1 MAKRYI
7 ALWGA
12 SGMLAL
18 LAACGSSGAGGREI
32 HITQSDQGCTP
43 TSIVVVGGEKLKF
56 VVTNSSSKDSEIEG
70 VEGTSLEELEIPEGK
85 TRSAGYTVP
94 KGGGTHKVKCY
105 QPDGV
110 STTVELTA
118 QTDPAT

>member
-1 MAKRYI
+1 MGKRVL
-7 ALWGA
+7 ALCGA
-12 SGMLAL
+12 SVALAL

-32 HITQSDQGCTP
+32 AITQTDDGCTP
-43 TSIVVVGGEKLKF
+43 VAVTVVAGEKLKL
-56 VVTNSSSKDSEIEG
+56 VVKNDSSKDSEIEG

-94 KGGGTHKVKCY
+94 KGAGTHKVKCY

-110 STTVELTA
+110 STIVELTA
-118 QTDPAT
+118 S